1 MKETK
6 KDIDITTEE
15 RIKLAA
21 HTVFQQK
28 GFAATRTRDI
38 AEEAGINLALLN
50 YYFRSKE
57 RLFEIVMFET
67 LADFISGVEK
77 ICSNEETTFE
87 EKIELLADRYIDIG
101 ITDPDIPMFIISELR
116 NEPDYFLEKSVVKGL
131 SKSCFAAQFYE
142 KVEEGK
148 IDESK
153 LVHFLVNLLSMLIM
167 PIIGR
172 SFVRDIWDMDD
183 KEYTE
188 FMNERKKLIPI
199 WIKQMFFIQ
208 KNCNE

>member
-6 KDIDITTEE
+6 KEIDVSTED
-15 RIKLAA
+15 RIKQAA

-67 LADFISGVEK
+67 LANFISGVES
-77 ICSNEETTFE
+77 ICSNEATTFE
-87 EKIELLADRYIDIG
+87 EKIELLADRYVDMG
-101 ITDPDIPMFIISELR
+101 IKDPDIPMFILSELR
-116 NEPDYFLEKSVVKGL
+116 NEPDHFLGKAPIKRL
-131 SKSCFAAQFYE
+131 SQSCFATQFYE

-172 SFVRDIWDMDD
+172 SFVLDIWNMDD
-183 KEYTE
+183 KEYIE

-199 WIKQMFFIQ
+199 WIKNMFFIQ
-208 KNCNE
+208 KNCN